1 MKTEFGIQ
9 SENLGV
15 RCGQVSESV
24 GRVSF
29 PFTRPPWHKSN
40 QDLLWFPAKGM
51 PGFSTSKKLDK
62 LGMRGSNTCE
72 LVFEDCKVPGK
83 CPETK
88 GVSILAPLQAGE
100 AHLSITE
107 VHHCYMFRDMQ
118 L

>member
-1 MKTEFGIQ
+1 M
-9 SENLGV
+9 
-15 RCGQVSESV
+15 
-24 GRVSF
+24 
-29 PFTRPPWHKSN
+29 SN

-83 CPETK
+83 CPENK
-88 GVSILAPLQAGE
+88 GVSILAPLQARE

-107 VHHCYMFRDMQ
+107 VHHRYVFHDMQ
-118 L
+118 LGCGLRAAGQPSVLATAPAAVCLPAQMKAGER